1 LPEIASEQVGPPR
14 RRHRHRHRVLWGF
27 GITLAIL
34 LAGAGAAL
42 LWLRGA
48 IEGKAEA
55 PPRARDAVEVPKQVS
70 AIDVPLDVNVAV
82 LTRAVEK
89 AVPRT
94 LWSIDQQVDKCV
106 PAQRVK
112 LFKARLKVS
121 PDLGCTVVGTV
132 TRSAIRLRGE
142 GQDIV
147 ADVPIRANIAARHV
161 GGFLKGETATG
172 SAMVRARIRLSMT
185 GNWQPRATVRLAY
198 SWTTAPGIDFL
209 GKRITFTDKAD
220 EKLAPIVRDLERKLP
235 QEIAKLNIRS
245 KVAGAWA
252 QSFTSLQLNAENPPV
267 WMRITP
273 QKLSYGGYSLSGNR
287 LRLNLGLSALTETF
301 VGPRPADPKP
311 TPLPALGHDARGS
324 KLEFFIPVIADYAQ
338 LEPVLQK
345 ALDKR
350 SARPFELPGIGPV
363 DAHFENITGYG
374 TTGGKI
380 AVGMT
385 LSAKARSGG
394 PETHGLVW
402 LTARPV
408 NEPGSQKVA
417 FKDLAVSG
425 QTDGIGGDLLVKLV
439 QSPAIAETL
448 ADSLT
453 QNFAKDFDKLL
464 GKVRRAIVSK
474 RAGDFVIRADIT
486 NVRNGELK
494 AAGQGVYLPVW
505 ASGTARVEYVG
516 R

>member
-1 LPEIASEQVGPPR
+1 MPEETASPPR
-14 RRHRHRHRVLWGF
+14 RSHLWRWIA
-27 GITLAIL
+27 GI
-34 LAGAGAAL
+34 AAL
-42 LWLRGA
+42 LLAALAGGAYFLLRS
-48 IEGKAEA
+48 IDTKAEP
-55 PPRARDAVEVPKQVS
+55 PPRASDAIEVPKQVS
-70 AIDVPLDVNVAV
+70 AIDVPLDVNVSV
-82 LTRAVEK
+82 LSRALEK

-94 LWSIDQQVDKCV
+94 LWAIDQQVDKCV

-112 LFKARLKVS
+112 LFKARIKVS
-121 PDLGCTVVGTV
+121 PDLGCNVVGTV

-142 GQDIV
+142 GDEIV

-185 GNWQPRATVRLAY
+185 ENWQPRATVRLAY
-198 SWTTAPGIDFL
+198 SWTTPPGIDFL
-209 GKRITFTDKAD
+209 GRRITFTDKAD
-220 EKLAPIVRDLERKLP
+220 AKLGPIVRDLERKLP
-235 QEIAKLNIRS
+235 QEIARLNIRAR
-245 KVAGAWA
+245 VADAWR

-273 QKLSYGGYSLSGNR
+273 QQLSYGGYRLAGNR
-287 LRLNLGLSALTETF
+287 LRLSLGLSARTETF
-301 VGPRPADPKP
+301 VGPRPEDPRP
-311 TPLPALGHDARGS
+311 TPLPPLGRDARGS
-324 KLEFFIPVIADYAQ
+324 KLEFFLPVIADYAE

-350 SARPFELPGIGPV
+350 ARRPFELPGIGPV
-363 DAHFENITGYG
+363 DAHFENVTGYG
-374 TTGGKI
+374 TTGGRI

-385 LSAKARSGG
+385 LSAKARQGG
-394 PETHGLVW
+394 SETHGLVW

-408 NEPGSQKVA
+408 NQPGSQKVA
-417 FKDLAVSG
+417 FADLAVSG
-425 QTDGIGGDLLVKLV
+425 QTDGLAGNLLIKLI

-448 ADSLT
+448 AESLT

-464 GKVRRAIVSK
+464 GKVRRATASK
-474 RAGDFVIRADIT
+474 RAGDFLIRADIAD
-486 NVRNGELK
+486 VRTGELK
-494 AAGQGVYLPVW
+494 AAGQGLYLPVW

>member
-1 LPEIASEQVGPPR
+1 MLWVVG
-14 RRHRHRHRVLWGF
+14 
-27 GITLAIL
+27 IILAIL
-34 LAGAGAAL
+34 LAGIAAGL
-42 LWLRGA
+42 LWLRA
-48 IEGKAEA
+48 QIDGKAEA
-55 PPRARDAVEVPKQVS
+55 PPRASDAIDVPQQVS
-70 AIDVPLDVNVAV
+70 AIDVPLDVQVSV
-82 LTRAVEK
+82 LSRALEQ

-94 LWSIDQQVDKCV
+94 LWSINQQIDKCV
-106 PAQRVK
+106 PAQRLK
-112 LFKARLKVS
+112 LFKARLKVT

-132 TRSAIRLRGE
+132 TRWGIRLH
-142 GQDIV
+142 GQGDEIV

-172 SAMVRARIRLSMT
+172 SAMVQARIRLTMT
-185 GNWQPRATVRLAY
+185 EGWQPRATVRLAY

-220 EKLAPIVRDLERKLP
+220 EKLRPVVRDLERKLP
-235 QEIAKLNIRS
+235 QEIAKLNMRAR
-245 KVAGAWA
+245 VADAWR
-252 QSFTSLQLNAENPPV
+252 QSFTSLQLNEENPPV

-273 QKLSYGGYSLSGNR
+273 QKLSYGGYRLSGNR
-287 LRLNLGLSALTETF
+287 LRLSLGLSALTETF
-301 VGPRPADPKP
+301 VGPRPEDPKP
-311 TPLPALGHDARGS
+311 TPLPPLGRDAAGS

-350 SARPFELPGIGPV
+350 ARRPFELPGVGPV
-363 DAHFENITGYG
+363 LAHFENVTGYG
-374 TTGGKI
+374 TVGGRI

-385 LSAKARSGG
+385 ISARPQSGG
-394 PETHGLVW
+394 AETHGLVW

-408 NEPGSQKVA
+408 NQPGSQKVA
-417 FKDLAVSG
+417 FADLAVSG

-439 QSPAIAETL
+439 QSPAISETL
-448 ADSLT
+448 AESLT

-486 NVRNGELK
+486 DVRNGALK

>member
-1 LPEIASEQVGPPR
+1 MPPSPPPR
-14 RRHRHRHRVLWGF
+14 RMRHKVLWGF
-27 GITLAIL
+27 GIL
-34 LAGAGAAL
+34 LALLIAGIVASL

-55 PPRARDAVEVPKQVS
+55 PPRANDAIEVPRQLS
-70 AIDVPLDVNVAV
+70 AIDVPLDVNVSV
-82 LTRAVEK
+82 LTRALEQ

-94 LWSIDQQVDKCV
+94 LWSIDQQIDKCV

-112 LFKARLKVS
+112 LFKAKLKVT
-121 PDLGCTVVGTV
+121 PDLGCNVVGTV
-132 TRSAIRLRGE
+132 TRSAIRLRGQGDE
-142 GQDIV
+142 II
-147 ADVPIRANIAARHV
+147 ADMPIRAQIAARHV

-172 SAMVRARIRLSMT
+172 SAMVQARIRLSMT
-185 GNWQPRATVRLAY
+185 DNWQPRATVRLAY
-198 SWTTAPGIDFL
+198 SWKTAPGIDFL
-209 GKRITFTDKAD
+209 GRRITFTDKAD
-220 EKLAPIVRDLERKLP
+220 EKLKPIVRDLERKLP
-235 QEIAKLNIRS
+235 QEVAKLNIRS
-245 KVAGAWA
+245 KVADAWR
-252 QSFTSLQLNAENPPV
+252 QSFTSLALNEENPPV

-273 QKLSYGGYSLSGNR
+273 QKLSYGGYRLTGNR
-287 LRLNLGLSALTETF
+287 LRLSLGLSALTETF
-301 VGPRPADPKP
+301 VGPRPEDPRP

-324 KLEFFIPVIADYAQ
+324 KLEFFIPVIADYAE

-350 SARPFELPGIGPV
+350 SRRPFDLPGVGPV
-363 DAHFENITGYG
+363 TAHFENVTGYG

-385 LSAKARSGG
+385 ISARAQKGG
-394 PETHGLVW
+394 RETHGLVW
-402 LTARPV
+402 LTAVPV
-408 NEPGSQKVA
+408 NQPGSQKVA

-448 ADSLT
+448 AESLT
-453 QNFAKDFDKLL
+453 QNFAHDFDKLL
-464 GKVRRAIVSK
+464 GKVRRATAQK
-474 RAGDFVIRADIT
+474 RAGDFLIRADIAQ
-486 NVRNGELK
+486 VRNGELK